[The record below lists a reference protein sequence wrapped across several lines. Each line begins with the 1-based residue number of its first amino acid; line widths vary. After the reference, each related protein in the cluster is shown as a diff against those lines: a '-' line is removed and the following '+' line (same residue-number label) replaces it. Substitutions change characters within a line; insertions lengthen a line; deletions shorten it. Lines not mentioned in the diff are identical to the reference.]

1 VRMSVDRGA
10 CKLCAH
16 DDYDDDDNDDDSE
29 RTNERT
35 NEQTTRATDYRY
47 ALCRIDK

>member
-1 VRMSVDRGA
+1 MRMSVDRGA

-16 DDYDDDDNDDDSE
+16 DDYDDDDNDDDD
-29 RTNERT
+29 NERT
-35 NEQTTRATDYRY
+35 NKQTTRATDYRY